1 MVSASPSPVPEVTA
15 VVLCGGE
22 SRRLGHGDKTQAALG
37 SGTVLDAL
45 LRDLPAEWPVVAVG
59 PQRETVRDVR
69 WAREE
74 PPGGGPVAAIAAGV
88 ACTTTPLVVVI
99 GGDMPFAG
107 VAAVA
112 LAARLSDEAAGEAG
126 SEVVAV
132 AGGEAGGEAAAVA
145 GGEAAAVAGVKAGVE
160 AVAGRD
166 HSGRLQPLL
175 TAYRTEA
182 LRRVVPTPAEG
193 VPAMRLLDGLR
204 HLVME
209 VADPAALDVDTPEEL
224 DEARRRLGS

>member
-1 MVSASPSPVPEVTA
+1 M
-15 VVLCGGE
+15 VLCGGE
-22 SRRLGHGDKTQAALG
+22 SRRLGHGDKTRAALG

-69 WAREE
+69 WTREE

-112 LAARLSDEAAGEAG
+112 LAARLSAEASGGAAGETGGEAAGEAAG
-126 SEVVAV
+126 ET
-132 AGGEAGGEAAAVA
+132 GGEARRE
-145 GGEAAAVAGVKAGVE
+145 AGVEAGVE

-182 LRRVVPTPAEG
+182 LRRVVPTPAKG

-204 HLVME
+204 HLVLE

-224 DEARRRLGS
+224 DEARRRLGP

>member
-1 MVSASPSPVPEVTA
+1 M
-15 VVLCGGE
+15 LCGGE
-22 SRRLGHGDKTQAALG
+22 SRRLGHGDKTRATLG
-37 SGTVLDAL
+37 SGTVLDTL

-59 PQRETVRDVR
+59 PRRETVRNVR

-112 LAARLSDEAAGEAG
+112 LAARLSDEAADEAAGET
-126 SEVVAV
+126 
-132 AGGEAGGEAAAVA
+132 GGEARRR
-145 GGEAAAVAGVKAGVE
+145 AGVEAGVE

-204 HLVME
+204 HLVLE

-224 DEARRRLGS
+224 DEARRRLGP

>member
-1 MVSASPSPVPEVTA
+1 
-15 VVLCGGE
+15 
-22 SRRLGHGDKTQAALG
+22 
-37 SGTVLDAL
+37 
-45 LRDLPAEWPVVAVG
+45 
-59 PQRETVRDVR
+59 
-69 WAREE
+69 
-74 PPGGGPVAAIAAGV
+74 
-88 ACTTTPLVVVI
+88 VVI

-112 LAARLSDEAAGEAG
+112 LASGLSGEAY
-126 SEVVAV
+126 
-132 AGGEAGGEAAAVA
+132 
-145 GGEAAAVAGVKAGVE
+145 VE
-160 AVAGRD
+160 AMAGRD
-166 HSGRLQPLL
+166 RSGRLQPLL

-204 HLVME
+204 HSVLE

>member
-37 SGTVLDAL
+37 SGSVLDAL

-112 LAARLSDEAAGEAG
+112 LAARLSDQAAGEAG
-126 SEVVAV
+126 SEV
-132 AGGEAGGEAAAVA
+132 AAVA
-145 GGEAAAVAGVKAGVE
+145 GGEAAAVARVKAGVE

-224 DEARRRLGS
+224 DEARRRLGP